1 MTKVSKLEIVK
12 LVSQQY
18 WSTLLMPRR
27 SHTGSQRI
35 LQAPAHLSRGFHP
48 RKFGRLALLV
58 AMPRPTLACA
68 LLLLTTSPCCRAPL
82 TFVRT
87 AASAGWN
94 QTLPGTD
101 DPNEDGLSLIL
112 HVSHV

>member
-1 MTKVSKLEIVK
+1 MPGRLE
-12 LVSQQY
+12 LVVRCTGVLFSCRDFR
-18 WSTLLMPRR
+18 TPKHIAFLLF
-27 SHTGSQRI
+27 SSS
-35 LQAPAHLSRGFHP
+35 LFEHLSRGFHR
-48 RKFGRLALLV
+48 RKFGRAQLV
-58 AMPRPTLACA
+58 AMPRRTLACA
-68 LLLLTTSPCCRAPL
+68 LLLLGTSPRCRAPL

-101 DPNEDGLSLIL
+101 DPDEDGLSLVL

>member
-1 MTKVSKLEIVK
+1 
-12 LVSQQY
+12 
-18 WSTLLMPRR
+18 MPRR

-35 LQAPAHLSRGFHP
+35 LQARRHLSRGFHP
-48 RKFGRLALLV
+48 RKFGRLALPLV

-68 LLLLTTSPCCRAPL
+68 LLLLGTSPCCRAPL

>member
-1 MTKVSKLEIVK
+1 
-12 LVSQQY
+12 
-18 WSTLLMPRR
+18 MPR
-27 SHTGSQRI
+27 
-35 LQAPAHLSRGFHP
+35 LSRS
-48 RKFGRLALLV
+48 LV
-58 AMPRPTLACA
+58 AMPRLAWA
-68 LLLLTTSPCCRAPL
+68 LLLLGTSPRCRAPL

-101 DPNEDGLSLIL
+101 DPDEDGLSLTL

>member
-1 MTKVSKLEIVK
+1 
-12 LVSQQY
+12 
-18 WSTLLMPRR
+18 
-27 SHTGSQRI
+27 
-35 LQAPAHLSRGFHP
+35 
-48 RKFGRLALLV
+48 
-58 AMPRPTLACA
+58 MPRPTLACA
-68 LLLLTTSPCCRAPL
+68 LLLLTTSPRCRAPL

-101 DPNEDGLSLIL
+101 DPDEDGLSLTL

>member
-1 MTKVSKLEIVK
+1 
-12 LVSQQY
+12 
-18 WSTLLMPRR
+18 MPRL
-27 SHTGSQRI
+27 SHTETQRI
-35 LQAPAHLSRGFHP
+35 VLLRAFVSFVTGFHP
-48 RKFGRLALLV
+48 PKFGRCPRASLV

-68 LLLLTTSPCCRAPL
+68 LLLLGTSPRCRAPL

-101 DPNEDGLSLIL
+101 DPDEDGLSLVL